1 MGWTDERVETLRKL
15 WLDGLSASQIAKQL
29 GGVTRNAVIGKVH
42 RLGLSGRAA
51 PSQPARQTFKAPRPA
66 RPAANAMP
74 ASRRAPPAAEVATA
88 AAPAPTAQ
96 TETQCAST
104 PQSAAQLAGS
114 AHIAPPLGSST
125 VTALIRHEAPGA
137 ATVLTLGAHM
147 CKWPIGDPSSD
158 EFTFCGRRSEVEG
171 PYCVEHARVAY
182 QPQQMKKKSSTTE
195 LARSLR
201 RYV

>member
-1 MGWTDERVETLRKL
+1 MSWTDDRVTTLKKL

-51 PSQPARQTFKAPRPA
+51 PSQPARPAFKAPRPA
-66 RPAANAMP
+66 RPAAQTMP
-74 ASRRAPPAAEVATA
+74 SAPRRVVSSEQAPMAAATTSVSAGVAPPSLPVFRDEQ
-88 AAPAPTAQ
+88 P
-96 TETQCAST
+96 
-104 PQSAAQLAGS
+104 GS
-114 AHIAPPLGSST
+114 
-125 VTALIRHEAPGA
+125 

-158 EFTFCGRRSEVEG
+158 AFTFCGRRSSDG
-171 PYCVEHARVAY
+171 PYCNEHARVAY
-182 QPQQMKKKSSTTE
+182 QPQQSKKKAGPTE

-201 RYV
+201 RYI